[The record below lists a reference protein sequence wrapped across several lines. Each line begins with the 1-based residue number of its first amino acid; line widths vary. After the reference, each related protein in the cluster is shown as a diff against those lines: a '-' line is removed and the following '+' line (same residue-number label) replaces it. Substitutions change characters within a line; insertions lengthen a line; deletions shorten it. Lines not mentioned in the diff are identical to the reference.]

1 MTTYTMQDTV
11 IAEAKTEHV
20 TLDIYGYGD
29 REVTVKEVE
38 DKLKDQ
44 RDTISKLNK
53 MITDIRTEVRDSLH
67 QFDKKTDK
75 VELDLEDVNEI
86 LENIGATKISFN
98 YKATVTYTVTIV
110 GIEAESEEE
119 AERKALSAVDVR
131 PDLSGLGD
139 DADVYN
145 EEYEAEDV
153 EMENE

>member
-110 GIEAESEEE
+110 
-119 AERKALSAVDVR
+119 
-131 PDLSGLGD
+131 
-139 DADVYN
+139 
-145 EEYEAEDV
+145 
-153 EMENE
+153 